1 MEKTLTYY
9 AINNGK
15 AAFGNEA
22 SKQLPLHERTY
33 YHLLAI
39 EKYMDIMGIEFERT
53 FKLEPMALKDVIDND
68 ISISFYNN
76 KVTLPLGE
84 IRNFVGYFP
93 ISKDGSLE
101 FIPSNPLMTVIKT
114 GDLYSIHY
122 GNRRVARLLPDY
134 FDIDKEE
141 KKVQMSIDGKE
152 QEIEMGSIVNVQN
165 DFLVKPKENIRVNII
180 GYVNKSKSNE
190 SGLKVR
196 KDEIMK
202 RFSLDKKGKI
212 YRVEFYK
219 EDKFSGMILV
229 KFDNNDLSMVLNNY

>member
-1 MEKTLTYY
+1 
-9 AINNGK
+9 
-15 AAFGNEA
+15 
-22 SKQLPLHERTY
+22 
-33 YHLLAI
+33 
-39 EKYMDIMGIEFERT
+39 
-53 FKLEPMALKDVIDND
+53 
-68 ISISFYNN
+68 
-76 KVTLPLGE
+76 
-84 IRNFVGYFP
+84 
-93 ISKDGSLE
+93 
-101 FIPSNPLMTVIKT
+101 
-114 GDLYSIHY
+114 
-122 GNRRVARLLPDY
+122 
-134 FDIDKEE
+134 
-141 KKVQMSIDGKE
+141 MSIDGKE